1 MLSRA
6 FAFGDNICLDTWP
19 KTITFVA
26 NGNCYVRLRK
36 NGLPVSVVSIER
48 KSYVTYVGVRMDSN
62 LCWKYHISHIAS
74 KISINIGTIA
84 RLRHFKPFVTLLN
97 IYRSL
102 ISPSISYGLIAWG
115 QTAKTHLNK
124 ILLLQKGVV
133 RLMNFAK
140 FSVHAVPLF
149 ISTNIL
155 PSPLLYFK
163 NCSVLMHDVYN
174 KVVPS
179 NSSDLF
185 IPTKDVHDYNTHSS
199 TAGNFY
205 INYSRLNHYKNSF
218 PLWAQKFGTVFQMN
232 WDSSQNIDSRK
243 K

>member
-1 MLSRA
+1 
-6 FAFGDNICLDTWP
+6 
-19 KTITFVA
+19 
-26 NGNCYVRLRK
+26 
-36 NGLPVSVVSIER
+36 
-48 KSYVTYVGVRMDSN
+48 
-62 LCWKYHISHIAS
+62 
-74 KISINIGTIA
+74 
-84 RLRHFKPFVTLLN
+84 
-97 IYRSL
+97 
-102 ISPSISYGLIAWG
+102 
-115 QTAKTHLNK
+115 
-124 ILLLQKGVV
+124 
-133 RLMNFAK
+133 
-140 FSVHAVPLF
+140 
-149 ISTNIL
+149 
-155 PSPLLYFK
+155 
-163 NCSVLMHDVYN
+163 MHDVYK